1 MKDNGKTIAQ
11 LMTEKIIVLDGATG
25 TELQKRGMPAGVCPE
40 EWCRRNPSVIESV
53 HADYVRAGSD
63 IVYTCT
69 FGANRVKLSQFDVTD
84 VGDVNRDLARAARRA
99 VGPGVLIAGDIGPT
113 GRFVEPF
120 GDLSFDEAVDI
131 FTEQVRG
138 LIAGGVNLIV
148 IETMMDIQ
156 EARAALVAVKDLS
169 HIETMVT
176 MTYETS
182 GKTLNGTDPVAALVT
197 LQSLGADAVGCNC
210 STGPAEMLAFIGTMK
225 PYATVPLV
233 AKPNAGMPKLVNGE
247 TVFTMTPDAFAGYA
261 TDFVTAGVN
270 ILGGCCGT
278 TPSHVTELATAVQ
291 GMRPILP
298 VRSSISALSSARR
311 AEVFE
316 GNRPLCVIG
325 ERINPTGKKGFQEEL
340 RQGKWTYLRQ
350 TARAQDEKGARLLDV
365 NVGMPGIDQAAVM
378 KEAVTILA
386 TMSPLPLV
394 IDSADAKTVETA
406 LRHYPGRVLI
416 NSISGE
422 RERREKLLPLAAK
435 YGAMFICLPLTDDG
449 VPETAEVRADVVE
462 DIWRE
467 AQEYGLDRADMIID
481 GLVMTVSSTPRGPLE
496 TLKTIEWASRE
507 FRCNTVVGL
516 SNVSFGMPERRWVN
530 AAFLAMAVSR
540 GATLVIANP
549 DSEEVMHIAA
559 ASNVL
564 DARDKDAAA
573 YIGRFAGK
581 KDVISESARPV
592 TSTTDAIYQAV
603 VEGRREEID
612 VLLDTALAGGEEAS
626 RLVHDVMIPAI
637 TRVGELFDTKEY
649 FLPQLIASAETMKR
663 GVARLEPYL
672 KENADPAD
680 RKEIILMAT
689 VAGDIHDIGKNIVS
703 LLLGN
708 HGFEIVDLGKD
719 VSSETIAA
727 AAQRHQPSIIGLSA
741 LMTTTMVNM
750 GTTIDA
756 VRAAGVNCHFMVGGA
771 VVTDD
776 FAASLGA
783 RYAKDGVSAVRVAEE
798 LVGKDKHAGA

>member
-1 MKDNGKTIAQ
+1 
-11 LMTEKIIVLDGATG
+11 MTEKIIVLDGATG

-40 EWCRRNPSVIESV
+40 EWCRQNPSVIESV
-53 HADYVRAGSD
+53 HADYVRAGSN

-69 FGANRVKLSQFDVTD
+69 FGANRVKLSQFGVTD
-84 VGDVNRDLARAARRA
+84 VSDVNHDLAQAARRA
-99 VGPGVLIAGDIGPT
+99 VGTHVLVAGDVGPT

-138 LIAGGVNLIV
+138 LIAGGVDLIV

-156 EARAALVAVKDLS
+156 EARAALVAVRELS
-169 HIETMVT
+169 RIETMVT

-182 GKTLNGTDPVAALVT
+182 GKTLNGTDTVAALVT

-210 STGPAEMLAFIGTMK
+210 STGPAEMLGFIRAMK

-233 AKPNAGMPKLVNGE
+233 AKPNAGMPELVDGE

-261 TDFVTAGVN
+261 RDFVTAGVN

-278 TPSHVTELATAVQ
+278 TPSHIAELVTAVQ
-291 GMRPILP
+291 GMRPVLP
-298 VRSSISALSSARR
+298 VRLSLSALSSARR
-311 AEVFE
+311 AEILE
-316 GNRPLCVIG
+316 GQRSLCVIG

-340 RQGKWTYLRQ
+340 RERKWTYLRK
-350 TARAQDEKGARLLDV
+350 TAREQEEKGARLLDV
-365 NVGMPGIDQAAVM
+365 NVGMPGIDQVVTMKDAV
-378 KEAVTILA
+378 KILA

-394 IDSADAKTVETA
+394 IDSADADTVKTA

-422 RERREKLLPLAAK
+422 RERREELFPLAAK
-435 YGAMFICLPLTDDG
+435 YGAMFICLPLADDG
-449 VPETAEVRADVVE
+449 VPETADARVDIVK

-467 AQEYGLDRADMIID
+467 AQQFGLDRADMIID
-481 GLVMTVSSTPRGPLE
+481 GLVMTVSSKPQGPLE

-507 FRCNTVVGL
+507 FGCNTVVGL
-516 SNVSFGMPERRWVN
+516 SNVSFGMPERKWIN

-540 GATLVIANP
+540 GATLAIANP
-549 DSEEVMHIAA
+549 DSETVMSIAA
-559 ASNVL
+559 ASDVL

-573 YIGRFAGK
+573 YIGRFAEK
-581 KDVISESARPV
+581 KDVIRESDSV
-592 TSTTDAIYQAV
+592 ESTVDAIFYAV
-603 VEGRREEID
+603 VEGRREEVD
-612 VLLDTALAGGEEAS
+612 DLLNAALAEGEEAS

-663 GVARLEPYL
+663 GVAYLEPYL
-672 KENADPAD
+672 KEDAVEETT
-680 RKEIILMAT
+680 KGVVLMAT
-689 VAGDIHDIGKNIVS
+689 VDGDIHDIGKNIVS

-719 VSSETIAA
+719 VSAETIAEA
-727 AAQRHQPSIIGLSA
+727 ARSRHPSIIGLSA
-741 LMTTTMVNM
+741 LMTTTMVN
-750 GTTIDA
+750 IESAIKA

-771 VVTDD
+771 VVTED
-776 FAASLGA
+776 FALSLGA
-783 RYAKDGVSAVRVAEE
+783 RYAKDGVSAVRLAEE
-798 LVGKDKHAGA
+798 LSGKDK